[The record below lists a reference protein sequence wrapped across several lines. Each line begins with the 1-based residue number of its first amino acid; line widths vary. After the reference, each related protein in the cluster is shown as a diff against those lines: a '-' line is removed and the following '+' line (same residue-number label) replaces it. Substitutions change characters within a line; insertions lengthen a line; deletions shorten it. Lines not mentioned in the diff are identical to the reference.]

1 MILFERRRWS
11 ARIAARAL
19 GLVALLALAA
29 CGDSLPSV
37 PDTGPDYADLFAPK
51 DEGPGDM
58 GAPDTGPEDVGGGS
72 SNECE
77 ASWTYQV
84 PESGAAT
91 HPIIDGDGIVTLT
104 AGTSLRRI
112 DLDGNDAAVCTSPYV
127 AAGQVLGSPS
137 MNNTGTVYVGSVQ
150 GAVHAVTKSCK
161 SKWAIS
167 PVPRKSAC
175 AQTGKPIFC
184 EGEPKP
190 ISEAPALL
198 ENAIFALDETPALY
212 RLNDLGTQSEFVWSF
227 LTGDTESVPDA
238 APVISGETDPFVAFP
253 TRRMIAAVN
262 GNGAKRWLFELPA
275 GKEIT
280 SPLAVTALG
289 DLLFAMGTPVGGGFY
304 TELEIGKILAVSPDK
319 TGRMAPGFPRA
330 LSVTLDAVRGIAIA
344 PDESLVL
351 AMAGNGIIR
360 LAPDSSQLWKFIGG
374 EESLRATSVPTIAD
388 DGSTFVTAEPRSV
401 IGVGLLG
408 EQIFR
413 YEVPGGGILDTT
425 SPLIADD
432 GTVLVYFGSQVRAY
446 RCTETKGLAVSSWP
460 RYQRNNR
467 SSGQLQEPK

>member
-1 MILFERRRWS
+1 MTRFELRRVCR
-11 ARIAARAL
+11 AAATCAV
-19 GLVALLALAA
+19 GAAIPLALSA
-29 CGDSLPSV
+29 CGDSFPVV
-37 PDTGPDYADLFAPK
+37 PDTGPDYADLFTPE
-51 DEGPGDM
+51 DEGPNDLS
-58 GAPDTGPEDVGGGS
+58 APDTGPGDVGGGA
-72 SNECE
+72 SNVCE
-77 ASWTYQV
+77 AAWTYQV
-84 PESGAAT
+84 SESGAAT

-112 DLDGNDAAVCTSPYV
+112 DLDGNDAAVCPSPYV

-161 SKWAIS
+161 AKWAVA
-167 PVPRKSAC
+167 PVPRSAAC
-175 AQTGKPIFC
+175 EQTGKPIFC
-184 EGEPKP
+184 EGGAKP
-190 ISEAPALL
+190 ITEAPALL
-198 ENAIFALDETPALY
+198 ENAVFALDETPALY
-212 RLNDLGTQSEFVWSF
+212 RLNDLGTQAEFVWSF
-227 LTGDTESVPDA
+227 LTGDTDPVPDA
-238 APVISGETDPFVAFP
+238 APVISGEADPFIAFP
-253 TRRMIAAVN
+253 TRRTIAAVN
-262 GNGAKRWLFELPA
+262 GNGAKRWLFELPE

-280 SPLAVTALG
+280 SPLAVTASG
-289 DLLFAMGTPVGGGFY
+289 DLLFAMGNPAGGGFY
-304 TELEIGKILAVSPDK
+304 TELEIGKILAESPDK
-319 TGRMAPGFPRA
+319 SGRMAPGFPRA
-330 LSVTLDAVRGIAIA
+330 LAVTLDAVRGIAIA

-360 LAPDSSQLWKFIGG
+360 LAPDSTQLWKFIGG
-374 EESLRATSVPTIAD
+374 AESLRATSVPTIAD

-446 RCTETKGLAVSSWP
+446 RCSETKGLAVSSWP

>member
-1 MILFERRRWS
+1 MIPYGLRRLCGVV
-11 ARIAARAL
+11 ATCTL
-19 GLVALLALAA
+19 GVAPLLALFG
-29 CGDSLPSV
+29 CGDDFPAV
-37 PDTGPDYADLFAPK
+37 PDTGPDYADLFAPE
-51 DEGPGDM
+51 DDGPNDL
-58 GAPDTGPEDVGGGS
+58 GAPDVGPDDVGDGPTNVCS
-72 SNECE
+72 
-77 ASWTYQV
+77 AAWTYQV

-91 HPIIDGDGIVTLT
+91 HPIVDGDGIVTLT

-112 DLDGNDAAVCTSPYV
+112 DLDGNDAAVCASPYV
-127 AAGQVLGSPS
+127 APGQVLGSPS
-137 MNNTGTVYVGSVQ
+137 MNTTGTVYVGSVQ
-150 GAVHAVTKSCK
+150 GVVHAVTKSCK
-161 SKWAIS
+161 TKWAIS
-167 PVPRKSAC
+167 PVPRASAC
-175 AQTGKPIFC
+175 EQTGKPIFC
-184 EGEPKP
+184 DGGAKP
-190 ISEAPALL
+190 ITEAPALL
-198 ENAIFALDETPALY
+198 GNAIFALDETPALY
-212 RLNDLGTQSEFVWSF
+212 RLNDLGTQAEFVWSF
-227 LTGDTESVPDA
+227 LTGDSESVPDA

-253 TRRMIAAVN
+253 TRRTVAAVN
-262 GNGAKRWLFELPA
+262 GNGAKRWLFELPE

-280 SPLAVTALG
+280 SPLAVTASG
-289 DLLFAMGTPVGGGFY
+289 DLLFAMGTPAGGGFY

-319 TGRMAPGFPRA
+319 AGRMAAGFPRA
-330 LSVTLDAVRGIAIA
+330 LNVTLDAVRGIAIA
-344 PDESLVL
+344 PDESLVM

-374 EESLRATSVPTIAD
+374 AESLRATSVPTIAD

-401 IGVGLLG
+401 IGVGLHG

-446 RCTETKGLAVSSWP
+446 RCSETKGLAVSSWP